1 MMGKWP
7 GRDEKNKNC
16 IRTGCPIDER
26 IGTTH
31 TFNVGQSE
39 ATRFGKKVFFSL
51 SVFFLSPLY
60 MSEKERVGKCG
71 HS

>member
-39 ATRFGKKVFFSL
+39 ATRFGKKVFFFPL
-51 SVFFLSPLY
+51 GFLSKPSLH
-60 MSEKERVGKCG
+60 V
-71 HS
+71 